1 MDLEPES
8 DEEGA
13 LALGDDASEHKLLGP
28 SVRLA
33 WTPEDADSGDCVML
47 GDDGLGPGDDG
58 LGPGGDSLGPGD
70 DGLGPGE
77 GGLGPE
83 EEGCPTFLGDDG
95 LGPESEVVALV
106 LRSATPGGEFA
117 TDPSNSEDGLALGD
131 DGLEPE
137 SDGVMTRELDRLSDV
152 DDGLE
157 PDGASTLRSDHDDD
171 DVHCGDSV
179 FDGLA
184 PGDVTQLVEDSVAI
198 DDEVSSDGEL
208 SCGSTFE
215 DEPMPGLDSRL
226 PQILPKAD
234 GQYCFRW
241 ADRTWSALKIAFGEE
256 RLVKRLCGRSR
267 NTVGTY
273 FSGLGSAEVALS
285 MLAAAAPV
293 AVRARMTFE
302 VEFACEKATALHD
315 VLFRRSSGCVFADIL
330 DQLEGLARNQTVT
343 LLSQDFEAGHLKIWG
358 CRVLRHARCAR
369 HKVDCQ
375 VPFVWFDISGSP
387 CLPWSRASG
396 PRRLLRRHGAV
407 IFC

>member
-28 SVRLA
+28 SVCLA
-33 WTPEDADSGDCVML
+33 LTPEDADSGDCVML
-47 GDDGLGPGDDG
+47 GDDGLGPGD
-58 LGPGGDSLGPGD
+58 GGR
-70 DGLGPGE
+70 
-77 GGLGPE
+77 GLGPE

-95 LGPESEVVALV
+95 LGPESEGVALV
-106 LRSATPGGEFA
+106 LGSTTPGGESA
-117 TDPSNSEDGLALGD
+117 TDPSNSEDGLALGE

-137 SDGVMTRELDRLSDV
+137 SDGVMTFELDRLSDV
-152 DDGLE
+152 DDGAL
-157 PDGASTLRSDHDDD
+157 TLSSDHDDN
-171 DVHCGDSV
+171 VHCGDSV

-184 PGDVTQLVEDSVAI
+184 PGDITQLAEDSVAI
-198 DDEVSSDGEL
+198 DDEVSSDGKL

-241 ADRTWSALKIAFGEE
+241 ADRTWSTLKITFGEE
-256 RLVKRLCGRSR
+256 RLVKRLCGRSH

-302 VEFACEKATALHD
+302 VPFACEKATALHD
-315 VLFRRSSGCVFADIL
+315 VLFRRGSGCVFADIL

-343 LLSQDFEAGHLKIWG
+343 LLSQDFEAGRLKIWG
-358 CRVLRHARCAR
+358 CQVLRHARCAR